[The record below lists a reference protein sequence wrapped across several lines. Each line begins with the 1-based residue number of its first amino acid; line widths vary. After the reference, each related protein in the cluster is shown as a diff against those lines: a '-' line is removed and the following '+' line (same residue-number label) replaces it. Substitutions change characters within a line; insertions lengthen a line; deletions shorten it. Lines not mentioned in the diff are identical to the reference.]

1 MKKFSVNLAAV
12 LFMICAAVLGPTPA
26 WSHGD
31 DEAGDAMQMVHEAG
45 ASQPSTDSL
54 IPEIIPNWHPIFVHF
69 SVALLFTATALFV
82 LGKIAPV
89 SAAWRPA
96 CLTAARW
103 NLALGVAIT
112 TGTVLAGWY
121 AFNTV
126 NHDGHSHLAM
136 LSHRNWALATT
147 ASFLALGAWGL
158 IGRKAEPHGLFVTG
172 LVAASVL
179 LSVTGYKGGEL
190 VFRHGLGVMAMPES
204 DSHHH
209 QP

>member
-1 MKKFSVNLAAV
+1 MIKCKTNLVAV
-12 LFMICAAVLGPTPA
+12 LFMILAAVGGTTPA

-31 DEAGDAMQMVHEAG
+31 EEPGDTMQMAHEVET
-45 ASQPSTDSL
+45 SQPLPDPPIL
-54 IPEIIPNWHPIFVHF
+54 EILPNWHPVFVHF

-82 LGKIAPV
+82 LGKLAPQ

-96 CLTAARW
+96 CLSAARW

-112 TGTVLAGWY
+112 VGTVLAGWY
-121 AFNTV
+121 AFSTV

-136 LSHRNWALATT
+136 LSHRDWALATA
-147 ASFLALGAWGL
+147 ASFLALGAWGF
-158 IGRKAEPHGLFVTG
+158 IGRKAEPHGLFVVG

-190 VFRHGLGVMAMPES
+190 VFRHGLGVMALPET
-204 DSHHH
+204 DSHQH
-209 QP
+209 QH